1 MYRKG
6 SYAIGDLPHRRA
18 AQARVGE
25 VTRQGAD
32 GLRGRRGAE
41 DGGAEGGADPNEGV
55 GTA

>member
-6 SYAIGDLPHRRA
+6 SHAIGGLPHRRA

-41 DGGAEGGADPNEGV
+41 DGGAEGGADPTEGV